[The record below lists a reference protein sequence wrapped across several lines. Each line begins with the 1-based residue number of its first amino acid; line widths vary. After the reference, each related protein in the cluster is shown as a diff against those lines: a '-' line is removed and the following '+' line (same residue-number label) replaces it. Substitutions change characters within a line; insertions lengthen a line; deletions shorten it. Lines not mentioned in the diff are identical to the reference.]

1 MAVAG
6 PVVIGP
12 NSIGPIGPN
21 RSEPSSEPSPGEPI
35 VEPIGEPIVS
45 YGPGILPAVLATT
58 ALTEAQQIDLLC
70 RIATAVPL
78 PVFHERVG
86 HQVYRIAKAGGQIQ
100 IDPIA
105 DRHNAAVAQAI
116 TQLRRTM
123 PRALLDWLT
132 VPLLLPSPQRGQAP
146 WTIADSPIAGWA
158 AKPLRDGINTV
169 AWLKQE
175 AQDNQ
180 TDRRAT
186 GYTAQFRTQVD
197 SPSSGDPFTGIE
209 EQYSRLLEC
218 MKYCDRFKFIF
229 SVYPVLPVPSAYPV
243 PSPPPAG
250 PCP

>member
-12 NSIGPIGPN
+12 NSIPN
-21 RSEPSSEPSPGEPI
+21 RSEPI
-35 VEPIGEPIVS
+35 AMEPIGEPIGEPILS
-45 YGPGILPAVLATT
+45 YGPGILPAVLATS
-58 ALTEAQQIDLLC
+58 ALTDAQQIDLLC
-70 RIATAVPL
+70 RIAASVPL

-86 HQVYRIAKAGGQIQ
+86 NQVYRIAKRGSQIQ

-116 TQLRRTM
+116 VQLRRTM

-132 VPLLLPSPQRGQAP
+132 VPLLLPSPQRGQDP
-146 WTIADSPIAGWA
+146 WSIADSPIAGWA
-158 AKPLRDGINTV
+158 VKPLRDGINTV

-186 GYTAQFRTQVD
+186 GYTAQFRSQN
-197 SPSSGDPFTGIE
+197 SRDPFTELE
-209 EQYSRLLEC
+209 ERYSRLLEC
-218 MKYCDRFKFIF
+218 MQYCDRFKFIV
-229 SVYPVLPVPSAYPV
+229 SVYPVPPAPVL
-243 PSPPPAG
+243 SPPTIG